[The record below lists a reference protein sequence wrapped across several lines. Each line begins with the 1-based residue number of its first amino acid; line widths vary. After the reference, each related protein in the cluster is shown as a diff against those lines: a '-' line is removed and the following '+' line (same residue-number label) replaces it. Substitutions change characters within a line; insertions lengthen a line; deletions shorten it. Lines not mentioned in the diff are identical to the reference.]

1 MESADAT
8 RRKRRREAIVQLEGT
23 LMSAFP
29 FGAAAKTAAPQRPK
43 RPMDEAAFEAFYRKT
58 AGGIWSYIYRM
69 TGNATLADDLL
80 QKTFFKFLRS
90 NPSIADEDHLRRYVY
105 KTATNLVFDHFRET
119 KRDRERPFEWMPAEA
134 RPDRGDLRHDMA
146 RIFADLKPQERALLW
161 LAHVEGN
168 SHEEIA
174 EAIGVKSKSV
184 KVMLFRARKRLGEML
199 TKKGLAPEVTR

>member
-1 MESADAT
+1 MQTPNAS
-8 RRKRRREAIVQLEGT
+8 RRKHRREADVQLEGT
-23 LMSAFP
+23 LIASP
-29 FGAAAKTAAPQRPK
+29 FGAAVKTAAPRRPE
-43 RPMDEAAFEAFYRKT
+43 RPMDEAAFETFYRKT

-69 TGNATLADDLL
+69 TGDAAMADDLL
-80 QKTFFKFLRS
+80 QKTFFRFLRS
-90 NPSIADEDHLRRYVY
+90 NPSIADDDHLRRYLY

-119 KRDRERPFEWMPAEA
+119 KRDRTRAFEWMPAEA
-134 RPDRGDLRHDMA
+134 RPDRGDLRHDMS
-146 RIFADLKPQERALLW
+146 RVFADLKPQERALLW

-174 EAIGVKSKSV
+174 EAIGVKAKSV

>member
-1 MESADAT
+1 
-8 RRKRRREAIVQLEGT
+8 VQLEGT
-23 LMSAFP
+23 LIASP
-29 FGAAAKTAAPQRPK
+29 FGAAVKTAAPRRPE

-58 AGGIWSYIYRM
+58 AGSIWAYIYRM
-69 TGNATLADDLL
+69 TGDAAMADDLL
-80 QKTFFKFLRS
+80 QKTFFRFLRS
-90 NPSIADEDHLRRYVY
+90 NPPIADDDHLRRYVY

-119 KRDRERPFEWMPAEA
+119 RRDRTRAYEWMPVEA
-134 RPDRGDLRHDMA
+134 RPDRV
-146 RIFADLKPQERALLW
+146 FADLKPQERALLW

-174 EAIGVKSKSV
+174 EAIGVKPKSV